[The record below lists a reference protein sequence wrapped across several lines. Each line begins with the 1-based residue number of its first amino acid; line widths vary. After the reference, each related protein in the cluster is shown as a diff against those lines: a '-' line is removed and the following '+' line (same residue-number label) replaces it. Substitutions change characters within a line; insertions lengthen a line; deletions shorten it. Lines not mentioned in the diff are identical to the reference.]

1 MPEHDLNHRENVV
14 AALRHSGPSRLP
26 RGELF
31 FTKTFLDTI
40 FPESSQ
46 NYSEQL
52 TSAAQLLGLSLVGVD
67 LNKEWSRSLLREGAY
82 GGLREYFTVG
92 YVNGPVSRAIEQ
104 LGFKQ
109 AMISIKKDRTS
120 FFQVASSLFEDIQEL
135 CRIAKKNDISAM
147 LLPDDIAGNKGLY
160 FSKNDFDAVI
170 LPLYKQIVSE
180 IKGNDLFAFFHSDGD
195 TRSIIEPLIKA
206 GYDCIH
212 PIDTQA
218 GLDLYELKSTYKN
231 MVSFMGHIDIVTWDN
246 EQISREISEA
256 EKSFKG
262 GGLILGS
269 TCGLSMK
276 TVSKK
281 LSVLYPKWDDRR
293 DKKI

>member
-1 MPEHDLNHRENVV
+1 MPDHDVNHRENVV
-14 AALRHSGPSRLP
+14 AALRHTGPSRLP

-31 FTKTFLDTI
+31 FTKTFLDTV

-46 NYSEQL
+46 NYSKQL
-52 TSAAQLLGLSLVGVD
+52 SSAAQLLDLSLVGVD
-67 LNKEWSRSLLREGAY
+67 LNGEWSRSLLRQGAY
-82 GGLREYFTVG
+82 GNLRKYFTVG
-92 YVNGPVSRAIEQ
+92 YINGPVLHAIAQ

-109 AMISIKKDRTS
+109 AMISIKKDRTTFS
-120 FFQVASSLFEDIQEL
+120 RAASSLFEDIQEI
-135 CRIAKKNDISAM
+135 CKIAKKNDISAI

-170 LPLYKQIVSE
+170 LPWYKQIASE
-180 IKGNDLFAFFHSDGD
+180 IIGNDLFAFFHSDGD

-212 PIDTQA
+212 PIDSQA
-218 GLDLYELKSTYKN
+218 GLDLYELKNIHKN
-231 MVSFMGHIDIVTWDN
+231 MICFMGHIDIVTWDD
-246 EQISREISEA
+246 EQISREISKA
-256 EKSFKG
+256 EKNFKD
-262 GGLILGS
+262 GGLIFGS

-281 LSVLYPKWDDRR
+281 LSSLYPRWHRM

>member
-1 MPEHDLNHRENVV
+1 MPKHDVNHRENVA
-14 AALRHSGPSRLP
+14 AALRHTGPSRLP

-52 TSAAQLLGLSLVGVD
+52 ESAAQLLGLSLVGID
-67 LNKEWSRSLLREGAY
+67 LNGGWSRSMLRQGAY
-82 GGLREYFTVG
+82 DSLKKYFTVG
-92 YVNGPVSRAIEQ
+92 YINGPVLRAIAQ

-109 AMISIKKDRTS
+109 AMISIKKDRTAFS
-120 FFQVASSLFEDIQEL
+120 RVASGLLEDIKDI
-135 CRIAKKNDISAM
+135 CRLAKKNNVSAF

-160 FSKNDFDAVI
+160 FSKNDFDTVI
-170 LPLYKQIVSE
+170 LPLYKQIAGE

-212 PIDTQA
+212 PIDSQA
-218 GLDLYELKSTYKN
+218 GLDLYELKNTHKN
-231 MVSFMGHIDIVTWDN
+231 MISFMGHIDIVTWN
-246 EQISREISEA
+246 EELITPEINKA
-256 EKSFKG
+256 EKYFKQ

-276 TVSKK
+276 TVTKR
-281 LSVLYPKWDDRR
+281 LSALYPGWRTR
-293 DKKI
+293 ENKI

>member
-1 MPEHDLNHRENVV
+1 MPKHDVNHRENVA
-14 AALRHSGPSRLP
+14 AALRHTGPSRLP

-31 FTKTFLDTI
+31 FTKTFLDVI
-40 FPESSQ
+40 FPELIGD
-46 NYSEQL
+46 YIEQVAS
-52 TSAAQLLGLSLVGVD
+52 TAHLLGLSVVGID
-67 LNKEWSRSLLREGAY
+67 LNDEWSRSLLSQGKY
-82 GGLREYFTVG
+82 GRLKKYFTVA
-92 YVNGPVSRAIEQ
+92 YINGPVLRAIAQ

-109 AMISIKKDRTS
+109 AMISIKKDRTAFS
-120 FFQVASSLFEDIQEL
+120 RVASGLLEDIKDI
-135 CRIAKKNDISAM
+135 CRLAKKNDVSAF

-170 LPLYKQIVSE
+170 LPWYKQIASE
-180 IKGNDLFAFFHSDGD
+180 IIGNDLFAFFHSDGD

-212 PIDTQA
+212 PIDSQA
-218 GLDLYELKSTYKN
+218 GLDLYELKNIHKN
-231 MVSFMGHIDIVTWDN
+231 MICFMGHIDIVTWDD

-256 EKSFKG
+256 EKNFKD
-262 GGLILGS
+262 GGLIFGS

-281 LSVLYPKWDDRR
+281 LSSLYPRWHRM